1 MGLIHAGVGAAGG
14 VLADSWRDFFYCN
27 SLNESTLA
35 VKGQKRGSSQ
45 GRSSNTRGEDN
56 IISNGSIIAVNEGQ
70 CMIIVENGEIVDVC
84 AAPGQFVYDQSSEP
98 SLFYGDLGEGIK
110 ATFTRIGQ
118 RFAFGGGVDK
128 DQRIYYFNTKE
139 IYGNKY
145 GTQSPIPF
153 RIVDTNLN
161 LDLDTE
167 VRCFGE
173 FSYRIADPL
182 LFYKNV
188 CGNVDQPFTRDRIDS
203 QMRSELLTAM
213 QPALGR
219 ISEMG
224 IRYSAIPTHTA
235 DLTRALND
243 VLSESWRAMRGIEIT
258 SFAMSSI
265 SIPDEDEARIKNL
278 QSAAVMRDPTMA
290 AANLAAARA
299 DAMKMAAS
307 NEAGAMNGFMGFNM
321 ANMAGAND
329 AQLYNQPAQ
338 QVPQSAYQV
347 APNGGFGGYQQ
358 APQQA
363 PQPPQAQN
371 GWKCPECGT
380 TNTMAFCGG
389 CGKPKPAPAAEW
401 TCPKCNTVNNPANR
415 FCGGCGNPKG

>member
-27 SLNESTLA
+27 SLNEATLA
-35 VKGQKRGSSQ
+35 VKGQKRGSSR

-70 CMIIVENGEIVDVC
+70 CMIIVESGEIVDVC
-84 AAPGQFVYDQSSEP
+84 ATPGQFVYDQSTEP

-110 ATFTRIGQ
+110 ATFQRIGQ

-153 RIVDTNLN
+153 RIVDANLN

-188 CGNVDQPFTRDRIDS
+188 CGNVEQPFTRDRIDS

-224 IRYSAIPTHTA
+224 IRYSAIPSHTA

-243 VLSESWRAMRGIEIT
+243 VLSESWRALRGIEIT

-265 SIPDEDEARIKNL
+265 SIPDEDEKRIKDL
-278 QSAAVMRDPTMA
+278 QSAAVMRDPNMA

-299 DAMKMAAS
+299 EAMKTAAA
-307 NEAGAMNGFMGFNM
+307 NEGGAMNGFIGMNM

-329 AQLYNQPAQ
+329 AQLYQQPAAQ
-338 QVPQSAYQV
+338 MPQNQYNV
-347 APNGGFGGYQQ
+347 ATGGGYST
-358 APQQA
+358 PI
-363 PQPPQAQN
+363 PQAQPVAD
-371 GWKCPECGT
+371 GWTCPECGT
-380 TNTMAFCGG
+380 VNKMAFCGG
-389 CGKPKPAPAAEW
+389 CGKPKPAPSAEW
-401 TCPKCNTVNNPANR
+401 ACPACNTVNAPDHK
-415 FCGGCGNPKG
+415 FCGGCGKPRG